1 MHSLMA
7 QWDSQRM
14 HPSRKLTLVSTTRTM
29 KVITLNILYST
40 QFSLE
45 KNDQQEE
52 NNEQGEEAE
61 EDEGKSKDEL

>member
-29 KVITLNILYST
+29 KVITLNILYS
-40 QFSLE
+40 SLE